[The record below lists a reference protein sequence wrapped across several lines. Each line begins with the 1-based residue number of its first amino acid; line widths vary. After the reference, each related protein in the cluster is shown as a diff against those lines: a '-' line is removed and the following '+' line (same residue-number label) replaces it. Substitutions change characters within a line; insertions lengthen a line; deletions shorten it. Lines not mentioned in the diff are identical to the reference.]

1 MAKISFLRQQ
11 DITRICEKISN
22 VTLRVKKKQGELDVM
37 QARLESVKMSS
48 IGAKKMKDRM
58 GGTAEREECVEGGT
72 DGGCRTAD

>member
-37 QARLESVKMSS
+37 QARLESVKMSW

-58 GGTAEREECVEGGT
+58 GGTAEREECVVGGT

>member
-37 QARLESVKMSS
+37 QARLESVKMSW

-58 GGTAEREECVEGGT
+58 GGTAEN
-72 DGGCRTAD
+72 TALPTGSK

>member
-1 MAKISFLRQQ
+1 M
-11 DITRICEKISN
+11 
-22 VTLRVKKKQGELDVM
+22 M
-37 QARLESVKMSS
+37 QARLESVKMSW